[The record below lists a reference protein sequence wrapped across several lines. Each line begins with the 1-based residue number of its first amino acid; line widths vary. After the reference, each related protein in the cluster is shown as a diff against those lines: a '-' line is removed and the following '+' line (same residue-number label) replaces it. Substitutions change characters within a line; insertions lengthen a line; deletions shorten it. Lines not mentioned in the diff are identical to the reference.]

1 MNEDP
6 QQQREQFLIR
16 AGRWAGVGLAAAGV
30 LAVVVLGAVSLPGS
44 VRSAA
49 IQQLARG
56 GVVLPV
62 AGGGGRL
69 ALCLGQVETD
79 CQTASSGIWRRAD
92 DVAVR
97 VELALLLTGASQISV
112 FSAIDS
118 QPHLQP
124 VMAALA
130 GSRHKARDAAN
141 LEARF
146 GTKVDTRT
154 AGEVIADLR
163 TGGADAI
170 PIVTPSNHLFVTQP
184 DGRVTSAVQIDGR
197 DVMPLASV
205 SDHATLLCNESGQ
218 WVRYQSDSRGFNNP
232 ADAWHSPQLDI
243 AALGDSFTHG
253 YCVPRESNFVDL
265 IRQHDPATLN
275 LGIAGD
281 GPLLMLAT
289 LEEYLP
295 RLAPRTVLWFYYEG
309 NDLTDLQTERLSPL
323 LRSYLTEGFTQ
334 PDLARQVDIDRAILA
349 QVPTLMSRERDNSTS
364 RWWNTLLYGGVAF
377 AKLTAIRERV
387 APLGA
392 SNPQAA
398 ALAADFAGPNLV
410 VFRDILNRARTRVAG
425 WDGQLYFVY
434 LPEWSRYTKYRSWGK
449 DHRDEVLAL
458 VRTLDIPVID
468 VDPVFQAHG
477 DPLALFPFRG
487 VGHYTDTGH
496 RLVAEA
502 VLRQLASSGRRA
514 SQ

>member
-1 MNEDP
+1 MDDDP
-6 QQQREQFLIR
+6 QQLREQFIIR
-16 AGRWAGVGLAAAGV
+16 AGRWAGAWLAATGV
-30 LAVVVLGAVSLPGS
+30 LALAVFVRFLYQGLSGQRRVHTWLEIGGYYLLPAAVAALLLAAVRLEPMARLRLLVSGVALMVSLYG
-44 VRSAA
+44 
-49 IQQLARG
+49 
-56 GVVLPV
+56 
-62 AGGGGRL
+62 
-69 ALCLGQVETD
+69 
-79 CQTASSGIWRRAD
+79 
-92 DVAVR
+92 
-97 VELALLLTGASQISV
+97 VELALVLTGASQISV

-130 GSRHKARDAAN
+130 GSRRKARDAAD

-146 GTKVDTRT
+146 GTTIDSRT

-163 TGGADAI
+163 KDGLDAI

-184 DGRVTSAVQIDGR
+184 DGRVTSALQIDGR
-197 DVMPLASV
+197 EVMPLAGV
-205 SDHATLLCNESGQ
+205 SGHTTLLCNESGQ
-218 WVRYQSDSRGFNNP
+218 WVRYESDSHGFNNP
-232 ADAWHSPQLDI
+232 EDVWRSPHLDI

-253 YCVPRESNFVDL
+253 YCVPGDSNFVDR
-265 IRQHDPATLN
+265 IRQHAPATLN

-295 RLAPRTVLWFYYEG
+295 RLAPATVLWFYYEG
-309 NDLTDLQTERLSPL
+309 NDLTDLQIERLSPL
-323 LRSYLTEGFTQ
+323 LRNYLTGEFTQ
-334 PDLARQVDIDRAILA
+334 PDLARQRDLDRAILA
-349 QVPTLMSRERDNSTS
+349 QVPALMSRDRDNDKS
-364 RWWNTLLYGGVAF
+364 RWWKTLRHGGVAF

-387 APLGA
+387 APPGE

-398 ALAADFAGPNLV
+398 ALAADFAGPNIA
-410 VFRDILNRARTRVAG
+410 VFRDILQRARSRVAG
-425 WDGQLYFVY
+425 WNGRLYFVY

-449 DHRDEVLAL
+449 DRRDEVLAL
-458 VRTLDIPVID
+458 VRGLDIPVID
-468 VDPVFQAHG
+468 IDPVFQAHG

-487 VGHYTDTGH
+487 VGHYTDPGH

-502 VLRQLASSGRRA
+502 VLRQLATSGHRA